1 MSTSAPLRSF
11 PYAIVDVFA
20 EHPLEGNM
28 LAVFTDAR
36 GLSTDQMQAL
46 ARETNLAETTFILP
60 ADDPAHEQQQGI
72 RVRIF
77 TTQEELPFAGHPTLG
92 TASWLYWHHPT
103 LRGAEA
109 ITLDLKGGPVTV
121 RFREPAAGEQGV
133 YGTMKQHDPSFGSI
147 HDLDE
152 IARTLNIPRA
162 EIDDSTPIQTVST
175 GLAFCMVPLRSLEAL
190 ERLEVPQ
197 AAAQRY
203 LDAHDA
209 KFFYVFAPS
218 PNDPDSDFHARMQFY
233 NGEDPA
239 TGSASGCVISY
250 LVRYARVPSGL
261 GTRLKQG
268 IQIRRPSHIFVR
280 ASLTNDNVSDVFVG
294 GRTIPVASGSFSLP

>member
-1 MSTSAPLRSF
+1 MSTFAPLRSF

-20 EHPLEGNM
+20 ERPLEGNM
-28 LAVFTDAR
+28 LAIFTDAR
-36 GLSTDQMQAL
+36 GLSTDEMQAL

-60 ADDPAHEQQQGI
+60 VDDPAHEQQHGI

-92 TASWLYWHHPT
+92 TASWLYWNHPT
-103 LRGAEA
+103 LRGSEA
-109 ITLDLKGGPVTV
+109 ITLDLKGGAVTV
-121 RFREPAAGEQGV
+121 RFRAPAEGEQGV
-133 YGTMKQHDPSFGSI
+133 YGTMKQHDPTFGII

-152 IARTLNIPRA
+152 VARILNVPRE
-162 EIDDSTPIQTVST
+162 EIDDSMPIQTVST
-175 GLAFCMVPLRSLEAL
+175 GVAFCMVPLRSLQSL
-190 ERLEVPQ
+190 ERLEVAQ

-203 LDAHDA
+203 LDAQDA

-218 PNDPDSDFHARMQFY
+218 PNDPESDFHARMQFY

-250 LVRYARVPSGL
+250 LVRHGRVPSGRE
-261 GTRLKQG
+261 TRLKQG

-280 ASLTNDNVSDVFVG
+280 ASLTNGNVGEVFVG
-294 GRTIPVASGSFSLP
+294 GRTIPVATGAFSLP